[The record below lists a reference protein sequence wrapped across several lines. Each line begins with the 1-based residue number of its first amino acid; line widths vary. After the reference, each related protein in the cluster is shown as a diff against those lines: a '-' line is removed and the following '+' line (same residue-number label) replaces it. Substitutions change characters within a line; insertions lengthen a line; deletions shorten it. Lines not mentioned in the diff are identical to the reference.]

1 MITLKTP
8 QEIEKM
14 RKAGRVVATT
24 LEALKAVAQVGMTT
38 GDLDELARQKI
49 AEAGAIPSFKGYH
62 GFPGH
67 ICASVNEEVV
77 HGIPGNRVLKEGD
90 ILSVD
95 LGAIVEGYHGDSAI
109 TFPIGSISS
118 EIQLLLQVT
127 EESLYKGIQAAI
139 VGHRLGDVSNAIQ
152 THVDSYQFG
161 IVREFVG
168 HGIGSQMH
176 EDPKIPNYGPP
187 HQGPLLKAGMTL
199 AIEPMVNLGTPD
211 VRILDDQWTV
221 VTRDGKPS
229 AHFEHTILIT
239 ENGPEILTR
248 P

>member
-1 MITLKTP
+1 MITLKSP

-24 LEALKAVAQVGMTT
+24 LEALKAAAQVGMTT

-77 HGIPGNRVLKEGD
+77 HGIPGDRVLKEGD

-109 TFPIGSISS
+109 TFPIGSISP

-139 VGHRLGDVSNAIQ
+139 VGNRLGDVSNAIQ
-152 THVDSYQFG
+152 THVDSYKFG

-187 HQGPLLKAGMTL
+187 HQGPLLRAGMTL

>member
-1 MITLKTP
+1 MITLKNP

-14 RKAGRVVATT
+14 RKAGRVVAST
-24 LEALKAVAQVGMTT
+24 LEALKAAAQVGMTT

-49 AEAGAIPSFKGYH
+49 AEVGAIPSFKGYH

-139 VGHRLGDVSNAIQ
+139 VGNRLGDVSNAIQ
-152 THVDSYQFG
+152 TYVDSYRFG

>member
-24 LEALKAVAQVGMTT
+24 LEALRAAAQVGMTT

>member
-77 HGIPGNRVLKEGD
+77 HGIPGDRVLKEGD

-139 VGHRLGDVSNAIQ
+139 VGNRLGDVSSAIQ

>member
-24 LEALKAVAQVGMTT
+24 LEALRAAAQVGMTT

-139 VGHRLGDVSNAIQ
+139 VGNRLGDVSSANQ

>member
-24 LEALKAVAQVGMTT
+24 LETLKAAAQVGMTT

-139 VGHRLGDVSNAIQ
+139 VGNRLGDVSSAIQ

-199 AIEPMVNLGTPD
+199 AIEPMVNLGTPG

>member
-24 LEALKAVAQVGMTT
+24 LEALRAAAQVGMTT

-77 HGIPGNRVLKEGD
+77 HGTPGNRVLKEGD

-139 VGHRLGDVSNAIQ
+139 VGNRLGDVSSAIQ

>member
-24 LEALKAVAQVGMTT
+24 LEALRAAAQVGMTT

-139 VGHRLGDVSNAIQ
+139 VGHRLGDVSSAIQ

>member
-24 LEALKAVAQVGMTT
+24 LEALRAAAQVGMTT

-109 TFPIGSISS
+109 TFPIGSISP

-139 VGHRLGDVSNAIQ
+139 VGNRLGDVSSAIQ

>member
-24 LEALKAVAQVGMTT
+24 LEALRAAAQVGMTT

-139 VGHRLGDVSNAIQ
+139 VGNRLGDVSSAIQ

>member
-24 LEALKAVAQVGMTT
+24 LETLKEAAQVGMTT

>member
-24 LEALKAVAQVGMTT
+24 LEELKAAAQVGMTT

-109 TFPIGSISS
+109 TFPIGSISP

-139 VGHRLGDVSNAIQ
+139 VGNRLGDVSSAIQ

>member
-24 LEALKAVAQVGMTT
+24 LEMLKAAAQVGMTT

-139 VGHRLGDVSNAIQ
+139 VGNRLGDVSSAIQ

>member
-24 LEALKAVAQVGMTT
+24 LETLKAAAQVGMTT

>member
-139 VGHRLGDVSNAIQ
+139 VGNRLGDVSSAIQ

>member
-24 LEALKAVAQVGMTT
+24 LEALRAAAQVGMTT

-49 AEAGAIPSFKGYH
+49 AEAGAIPSFNGYH

-139 VGHRLGDVSNAIQ
+139 VGNRLGGVSSAIQ

>member
-24 LEALKAVAQVGMTT
+24 LEALRAAAQVGMTT

-139 VGHRLGDVSNAIQ
+139 VGNRLGDVSSAIQ

-199 AIEPMVNLGTPD
+199 AIEPMVNLGTPG

>member
-1 MITLKTP
+1 
-8 QEIEKM
+8 M

-24 LEALKAVAQVGMTT
+24 LEALRAAAQVGMTT

-139 VGHRLGDVSNAIQ
+139 VGNRLGDVSSAIQ

>member
-24 LEALKAVAQVGMTT
+24 LETLKAAAQVGMTT

-139 VGHRLGDVSNAIQ
+139 VGNRLGDVSSAIQ

>member
-24 LEALKAVAQVGMTT
+24 LETLKAAAQVGMTT

-139 VGHRLGDVSNAIQ
+139 VGNRLGDVSSAIQ

-187 HQGPLLKAGMTL
+187 HQGPLLKAGRTL
-199 AIEPMVNLGTPD
+199 AMEPMVNLGTPD
-211 VRILDDQWTV
+211 VRILDDQSTV